1 MKALS
6 IAGGAILL
14 VGVLGWLALSQFQ
27 TLRTV
32 TYVIPPG
39 TKQNI
44 ETGRPG
50 AEFPDEIVLTVGL
63 KDTIVIENRDD
74 VIHSF
79 GPFVVAPHSQ
89 LRKRFDTP
97 VVYEGVCTFH
107 QDEHM
112 RIVVNPA
119 PWDFSVN

>member
-14 VGVLGWLALSQFQ
+14 VVILSWLALGQFQ
-27 TLRTV
+27 TVRTV
-32 TYVIPPG
+32 TYIIPPG
-39 TKQNI
+39 TKQDI

-50 AEFPDEIVLTVGL
+50 AKFPDEIVLTVGL
-63 KDTIVIENRDD
+63 KDTIVIENQDD

-79 GPFVVAPHSQ
+79 GPFVVAPHSK
-89 LRKRFDTP
+89 LRKRFDTS
-97 VVYEGVCTFH
+97 VVYEGACTFH
-107 QDEHM
+107 QDKHM

>member
-39 TKQNI
+39 AKQNI
-44 ETGRPG
+44 ETGRSG

-63 KDTIVIENRDD
+63 KDTIVIANFNKSNVRNSD
-74 VIHSF
+74 
-79 GPFVVAPHSQ
+79 
-89 LRKRFDTP
+89 RF
-97 VVYEGVCTFH
+97 
-107 QDEHM
+107 
-112 RIVVNPA
+112 
-119 PWDFSVN
+119 